1 MFQTNNLLWYSQ
13 KSRSTFFQGREDDVN
28 IMMIMTYGP
37 TPFSFSFLENGVLR
51 NKYNDKTNDIHIPC
65 IYFFPFVQSFFKL

>member
-1 MFQTNNLLWYSQ
+1 
-13 KSRSTFFQGREDDVN
+13 VN